1 MKTVAEYMD
10 RAVAAIAEYPSAAL
24 AYQVQDPRMMALL
37 RAMATQLS
45 MRSQEQDVA
54 AAEPFTKSRDM
65 TVLANAA
72 VMGVLPFASPA
83 VMSLNVQNVSA
94 TAFDVL
100 SSRRLLDQ
108 QGRNYVAT
116 KGASVPANGSATIE
130 VTQRSEST
138 FAHSVTVSEAFYRIP
153 VPVPEVGYITDIRV
167 ADDSGNLFTYTPE
180 FTNIELDAQI
190 YHLESDENRQISVVF
205 GARKIGGYQPVI
217 GDVFNVTV
225 VTTEGEISLSAGSP
239 FVFEHAT
246 TIAESGAKLTLT
258 AVQATGSNPLDV
270 SALREVTNYPAL
282 YDRSAVFLGNFDFLV
297 RSTLSPFRFLSVW
310 NEQREE
316 EVRAPGIA
324 SMNCLFVAAKKD
336 GVSDDTLHEQIE
348 QLIKKADNS
357 YRYRRV
363 AVAEVPIPTTITLS
377 VPDVYDREAVKKQAS
392 EIVLAQYGRESKW
405 AKKGSGRVLI
415 RRITTLLQASIVAC
429 QAEDADIKVAVTDET
444 TILPESYRYISDA
457 SLVVNVVSL

>member
-1 MKTVAEYMD
+1 MD
-10 RAVAAIAEYPSAAL
+10 KAVSAIAEYPSAAL

-83 VMSLNVQNVSA
+83 VMSLKVENVSA
-94 TAFDVL
+94 TAFDAL
-100 SSRRLLDQ
+100 SSRRVLDQ
-108 QGRNYVAT
+108 QGRNYVTT
-116 KGASVPANGSATIE
+116 KGATVPAGGNATIE
-130 VTQRSEST
+130 VVQRSETS
-138 FAHSVTVSEAFYRIP
+138 FAHTVTAGEAFYSIP
-153 VPVPEVGYITDIRV
+153 IPAPEVGYITDIRV
-167 ADDSGNLFTYTPE
+167 ADNSGNLFVYTPE

-205 GARKIGGYQPVI
+205 GARAIGGYQPVI
-217 GDVFNVTV
+217 GDVFNITV
-225 VTTEGEISLSAGSP
+225 VTTEGEISLSAGAP

-258 AVQATGSNPLDV
+258 AVQSTGSNPLDV
-270 SALREVTNYPAL
+270 SALRMVTNYPAL
-282 YDRSAVFLGNFDFLV
+282 YDKSAVFLGNFDFLV

-316 EVRAPGIA
+316 EVRGADQANI
-324 SMNCLFVAAKKD
+324 NCLFVAAQKD
-336 GVSDDTLHEQIE
+336 GVSQDTLHEQIA

-357 YRYRRV
+357 YRYRRIS
-363 AVAEVPIPTTITLS
+363 VAEVAIPVTVTLS
-377 VPDVYDREAVKKQAS
+377 VPDVYEREAVKKQAA
-392 EIVLAQYGRESKW
+392 EIILAQYGRESDW

-415 RRITTLLQASIVAC
+415 RRITTLLQANIIAC
-429 QAEDADIKVAVTDET
+429 QAEDADIKVAVTDEE
-444 TILPESYRYISDA
+444 TIKPESYRYISAA
-457 SLVVNVVSL
+457 SLVVNVVAL

>member
-1 MKTVAEYMD
+1 MD
-10 RAVAAIAEYPSAAL
+10 KAVSVIAEYPAAAL

-83 VMSLNVQNVSA
+83 VMSLSVENVSSV
-94 TAFDVL
+94 AFDAL
-100 SSRRLLDQ
+100 SSRRVLDQ
-108 QGRNYVAT
+108 QGRNYVTT
-116 KGASVPANGSATIE
+116 KGATVPAGGSATIE
-130 VTQRSEST
+130 VVQRSEASFSHT
-138 FAHSVTVSEAFYRIP
+138 VTASQAFYSIP
-153 VPVPEVGYITDIRV
+153 VPAPEVGYITDIRV
-167 ADDSGNLFTYTPE
+167 SDDSGNLYTYTPE

-190 YHLESDENRQISVVF
+190 YHLESDEYRQISVVF
-205 GARKIGGYQPVI
+205 GARFIGGYQPVI
-217 GDVFNVTV
+217 GDVFNITV
-225 VTTEGEISLSAGSP
+225 VTTEGEISLSAGAP

-258 AVQATGSNPLDV
+258 AVQSTGSNPLDV
-270 SALREVTNYPAL
+270 SALRYVTNYPAL
-282 YDRSAVFLGNFDFLV
+282 YDKSAVYLGNFDFLV
-297 RSTLSPFRFLSVW
+297 RGTLSPFRFLSVW

-316 EVRAPGIA
+316 EVRGA
-324 SMNCLFVAAKKD
+324 SQSNINCLFVAAQKD
-336 GVSDDTLHEQIE
+336 GVSDDTLHEQIA

-363 AVAEVPIPTTITLS
+363 AVAEVPIPVTVTLS
-377 VPDVYDREAVKKQAS
+377 IPDVYEREAVKKQAA
-392 EIVLAQYGRESKW
+392 EIILAQYGRESVW

-415 RRITTLLQASIVAC
+415 RRITTLLQTQIVAC
-429 QAEDADIKVAVTDET
+429 QAEDADIKVVVTDEA
-444 TILPESYRYISDA
+444 TIYPESYRYISAD
-457 SLVVNVVSL
+457 SLVVNVVTL

>member
-1 MKTVAEYMD
+1 M
-10 RAVAAIAEYPSAAL
+10 
-24 AYQVQDPRMMALL
+24 
-37 RAMATQLS
+37 
-45 MRSQEQDVA
+45 
-54 AAEPFTKSRDM
+54 
-65 TVLANAA
+65 
-72 VMGVLPFASPA
+72 
-83 VMSLNVQNVSA
+83 
-94 TAFDVL
+94 
-100 SSRRLLDQ
+100 
-108 QGRNYVAT
+108 
-116 KGASVPANGSATIE
+116 PANGNAIIE

-138 FAHSVTVSEAFYRIP
+138 FTHSVTVSEAFYRIP
-153 VPVPEVGYITDIRV
+153 VPAPEVGYITDIRV
-167 ADDSGNLFTYTPE
+167 ADDNGSLFTYTPE

-205 GARKIGGYQPVI
+205 GARSIGGYQPAI
-217 GDVFNVTV
+217 GDLFNVTV

-297 RSTLSPFRFLSVW
+297 RSTLPPFRFLSVW

-316 EVRAPGIA
+316 EVRSAVQGNI
-324 SMNCLFVAAKKD
+324 NCLFVAAKKD
-336 GVSDDTLHEQIE
+336 GVSDDTLHEQID

-363 AVAEVPIPTTITLS
+363 EVAEVAIPVNITLS
-377 VPDVYDREAVKKQAS
+377 VPDVFDRDAVKKQAV

-415 RRITTLLQASIVAC
+415 RRITTLLQSNIVAC
-429 QAEDADIKVAVTDET
+429 QAEDADIRVSVTDEE
-444 TILPESYRYISDA
+444 TILPESYRYISAA
-457 SLVVNVVSL
+457 SLVVSVVAL

>member
-1 MKTVAEYMD
+1 MD
-10 RAVAAIAEYPSAAL
+10 KATSAISEFPSAAL

-83 VMSLNVQNVSA
+83 VMSLQVQNVSA
-94 TAFDVL
+94 VGFDAL
-100 SSRRLLDQ
+100 SSRRVLDQ
-108 QGRNYVAT
+108 QGRNYITT
-116 KGASVPANGSATIE
+116 KGATVPANGNATIE
-130 VTQRSEST
+130 VEQRTESSFVHT
-138 FAHSVTVSEAFYRIP
+138 VTAGEAFYKIP
-153 VPVPEVGYITDIRV
+153 VPAPDIGYIADIRV
-167 ADDSGNLFTYTPE
+167 TDASGTLFTYTPE

-205 GARKIGGYQPVI
+205 GAKAIGGYQPVT
-217 GDVFNVTV
+217 GDRFTITV
-225 VTTEGEISLSAGSP
+225 VTTEGEVTLSAGSP

-246 TIAESGAKLTLT
+246 TLAESGAKLTLT
-258 AVQATGSNPLDV
+258 AVASTGSNPLDV

-297 RSTLSPFRFLSVW
+297 RTSPLAPFRFLSVW

-316 EVRAPGIA
+316 EVRSADQANI
-324 SMNCLFVAAKKD
+324 NCLFVAAVKD
-336 GVSDDTLHEQIE
+336 GVTDDALHEQIE
-348 QLIKKADNS
+348 KLIRKADNS

-363 AVAEVPIPTTITLS
+363 AVVEVPIPTTVTLS

-415 RRITTLLQASIVAC
+415 RRLTTLLQNNIVAC
-429 QAEDADIKVAVTDET
+429 QAEDADVKVTVTDEA
-444 TILPESYRYISDA
+444 TIFPESYRYISAA
-457 SLVVNVVSL
+457 SLVVNVVAL

>member
-1 MKTVAEYMD
+1 M
-10 RAVAAIAEYPSAAL
+10 

-83 VMSLNVQNVSA
+83 VMSLKVENVSA
-94 TAFDVL
+94 TPFDAL
-100 SSRRLLDQ
+100 SSRRVLDQ
-108 QGRNYVAT
+108 QGRNYVTT
-116 KGASVPANGSATIE
+116 KGATVPAGGNAIIE
-130 VTQRSEST
+130 VVQRSETS
-138 FAHSVTVSEAFYRIP
+138 FAHTVTAGEAFYSIP
-153 VPVPEVGYITDIRV
+153 IPAPEVGYITDIRV
-167 ADDSGNLFTYTPE
+167 ADNSGNLYVYTPE

-205 GARKIGGYQPVI
+205 GARAIGGYQPVI
-217 GDVFNVTV
+217 GDVFNITV
-225 VTTEGEISLSAGSP
+225 VTTEGEISLSAGAP

-258 AVQATGSNPLDV
+258 AVQSTGSNPLDV
-270 SALREVTNYPAL
+270 SALRMVTNYPAL
-282 YDRSAVFLGNFDFLV
+282 YDKSAVFLGNFDFLV

-316 EVRAPGIA
+316 EVRGANQANI
-324 SMNCLFVAAKKD
+324 NCLFVAAQKD
-336 GVSDDTLHEQIE
+336 GVSQDTLHEQIA

-357 YRYRRV
+357 YRYRRIP
-363 AVAEVPIPTTITLS
+363 VAEVAIPVTVTLS
-377 VPDVYDREAVKKQAS
+377 VPDVYEREAVKKQAA
-392 EIVLAQYGRESKW
+392 EIILAQYGRESDW
-405 AKKGSGRVLI
+405 AKGLGSRFDSPHHHTAAGQYHRLPGR
-415 RRITTLLQASIVAC
+415 RRGH
-429 QAEDADIKVAVTDET
+429 
-444 TILPESYRYISDA
+444 
-457 SLVVNVVSL
+457 